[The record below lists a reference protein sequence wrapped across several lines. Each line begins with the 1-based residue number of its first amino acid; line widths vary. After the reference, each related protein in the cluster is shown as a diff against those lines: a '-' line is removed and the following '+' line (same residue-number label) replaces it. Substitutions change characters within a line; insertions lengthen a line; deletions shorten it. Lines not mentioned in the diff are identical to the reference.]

1 MPLADDWPVLA
12 VARRARLEDD
22 ASDEPERL
30 WLEDDERSAS
40 AESSEVWP
48 ADDALRECE
57 ELPVSDVCDSLE

>member
-1 MPLADDWPVLA
+1 MLLADDWSVLA

-40 AESSEVWP
+40 AESTKERP
-48 ADDALRECE
+48 EDDAL
-57 ELPVSDVCDSLE
+57 SA

>member
-40 AESSEVWP
+40 AESTKERP
-48 ADDALRECE
+48 EDDAL
-57 ELPVSDVCDSLE
+57 SA

>member
-1 MPLADDWPVLA
+1 MPSASAESSEDPPADDALRRFEELWLA
-12 VARRARLEDD
+12 V
-22 ASDEPERL
+22 
-30 WLEDDERSAS
+30 DERSAS